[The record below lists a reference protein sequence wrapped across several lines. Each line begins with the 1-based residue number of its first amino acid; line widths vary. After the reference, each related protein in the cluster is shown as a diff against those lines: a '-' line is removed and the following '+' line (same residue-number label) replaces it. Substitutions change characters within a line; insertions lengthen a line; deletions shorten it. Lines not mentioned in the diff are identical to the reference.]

1 MHLGE
6 TKFTSLLH
14 YFIIGAYGNTAALFY
29 KIFFG
34 EWFNLYL
41 DSMDSSKLINL
52 DNTRGVNKRG
62 I

>member
-34 EWFNLYL
+34 E
-41 DSMDSSKLINL
+41 
-52 DNTRGVNKRG
+52 
-62 I
+62 